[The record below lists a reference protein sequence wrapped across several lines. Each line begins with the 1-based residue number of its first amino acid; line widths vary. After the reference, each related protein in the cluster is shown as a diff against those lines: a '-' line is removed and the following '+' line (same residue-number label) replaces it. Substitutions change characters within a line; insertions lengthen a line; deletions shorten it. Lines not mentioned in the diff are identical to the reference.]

1 MKAVNLIPADQRRN
15 SSLSGRSGG
24 TVYILIGTLAGL
36 VLLAGLYGLTSKSI
50 NDKTAQ
56 IADATARANAAEAT
70 ANSLA
75 GYTDFSA
82 ARTQRTAAVKALA
95 DARVD
100 WAHILSELARTLPAN
115 SRLTTFR
122 GSTAGTAATA
132 TGAASP
138 ATTAA
143 APASAPAIDLG
154 GCTTSHTAVST
165 LMADLRR
172 IDGVSDVTL
181 SSSAKQAGAGAAGS
195 TGSSSGSASAS
206 SAGGCGTSSTT
217 FAMKLTF
224 KAPVAGAT
232 TAGQSATTAGST
244 K

>member
-15 SSLSGRSGG
+15 SALSGRSGG
-24 TVYILIGTLAGL
+24 TVYVLIGTLAGL
-36 VLLAGLYGLTSKSI
+36 VLLAGLYGLTAKSI

-56 IADATARANAAEAT
+56 IADATAAANAAEAT
-70 ANSLA
+70 SKSLA

-132 TGAASP
+132 TGGASP
-138 ATTAA
+138 AATAA
-143 APASAPAIDLG
+143 GGAPAPAIDLG

-181 SSSAKQAGAGAAGS
+181 SSSAKQDDSSSAGS
-195 TGSSSGSASAS
+195 SGSSSGSA
-206 SAGGCGTSSTT
+206 AGGCGTSSTT

>member
-15 SSLSGRSGG
+15 SSVSGRSGG
-24 TVYILIGTLAGL
+24 VVYVLMATLAGL
-36 VLLAGLYGLTSKSI
+36 VLLAGLYGLTAKSI
-50 NDKTAQ
+50 DGKTTQ
-56 IADATARANAAEAT
+56 IADATARANAADAT
-70 ANSLA
+70 AKSLA

-82 ARTQRTAAVKALA
+82 ARTQRTAAIKALA

-100 WAHILSELARTLPAN
+100 WAHILSEVARTLPAN
-115 SRLTTFR
+115 SRLTTLH
-122 GSTAGTAATA
+122 GSTAGTAGTAGGATV
-132 TGAASP
+132 TASP
-138 ATTAA
+138 ATTSAGSS
-143 APASAPAIDLG
+143 PAPAIDLG
-154 GCTTSHTAVST
+154 GCTTSQTAVST

-181 SSSAKQAGAGAAGS
+181 SSSAKQSRTGAATSAGS
-195 TGSSSGSASAS
+195 TSAST
-206 SAGGCGTSSTT
+206 SAGCGTNDTT